1 MIRVFLLVEI
11 YIQMH
16 LFTLIHFVGLLHS
29 LILMYLFVVLLVG
42 GKSVALKTLTA
53 RNIATTGCGA
63 FFIDVEGEYSN
74 LTKMLGGKVIK
85 IEQGKPAGIN
95 PFELEADFKGKEKF
109 LNILD
114 KVAEI
119 RALIATICRNYGR
132 TLTGTENTEI
142 EIIVN
147 QLYSERGITSD
158 VNSLY
163 EKKGGK
169 LDNGNYV
176 VGNIEKKMPTLT
188 NFHDKLVQR
197 GKCKELADILIPFLK
212 GNSLGIFDCE
222 SKITSSEDII
232 CFDMSEIKDEF
243 TKLYSSFVILTWVW
257 QKYVLKNREKK
268 KIIVCDEA
276 WLFLK
281 YQESA
286 DFLVNVARRRSQ
298 V

>member
-1 MIRVFLLVEI
+1 MLLLDAE
-11 YIQMH
+11 
-16 LFTLIHFVGLLHS
+16 HS
-29 LILMYLFVVLLVG
+29 LLML
-42 GKSVALKTLTA
+42 S
-53 RNIATTGCGA
+53 
-63 FFIDVEGEYSN
+63 GEYSN

-147 QLYSERGITSD
+147 QLYSEKGITSD

-169 LDNGNYV
+169 LDNGKYV
-176 VGNIEKKMPTLT
+176 VGKIEKKMPTLT

>member
-1 MIRVFLLVEI
+1 
-11 YIQMH
+11 MH
-16 LFTLIHFVGLLHS
+16 LFTLIHFAVLLRS
-29 LILMYLFVVLLVG
+29 PILMCLFVVLLVG

-169 LDNGNYV
+169 LDNGKYV
-176 VGNIEKKMPTLT
+176 VGKIEKKMPTLT

-197 GKCKELADILIPFLK
+197 G
-212 GNSLGIFDCE
+212 N
-222 SKITSSEDII
+222 
-232 CFDMSEIKDEF
+232 
-243 TKLYSSFVILTWVW
+243 V
-257 QKYVLKNREKK
+257 KN
-268 KIIVCDEA
+268 
-276 WLFLK
+276 
-281 YQESA
+281 
-286 DFLVNVARRRSQ
+286 
-298 V
+298 